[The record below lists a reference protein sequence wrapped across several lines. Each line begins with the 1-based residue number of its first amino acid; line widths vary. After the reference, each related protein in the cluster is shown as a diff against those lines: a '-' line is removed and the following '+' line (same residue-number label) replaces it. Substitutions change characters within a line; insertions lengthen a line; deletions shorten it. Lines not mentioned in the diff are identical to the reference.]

1 MNRQEYRMSIKL
13 MHRAE
18 EALTSISVKG
28 SGAAGQEDRDKDMN
42 S

>member
-1 MNRQEYRMSIKL
+1 MSIKL

-18 EALTSISVKG
+18 EALTSISVRG
-28 SGAAGQEDRDKDMN
+28 SGAVGQEDRAKDID